1 MRKRIIDNDI
11 PPASSADHDWLDL
24 ERLAQVE
31 VTSEQPEAPIEAAL
45 IPIAGVGWRAGRA
58 GKQTIRLLFDQPR
71 RVTRIYL
78 AFQEHERERTQEFSL
93 RWSPDGGASYHDIAR
108 QQYNFS
114 PPTTT
119 REIENYAIDLA
130 AVTILELCIIPDISQ
145 GDAVASL
152 QALRL
157 A

>member
-1 MRKRIIDNDI
+1 MRKRIIDNETQ
-11 PPASSADHDWLDL
+11 PASPADQDWLDL
-24 ERLAQVE
+24 EHLAQVE

-45 IPIAGVGWRAGRA
+45 VPIAGVGWRAGHS

-71 RVTRIYL
+71 RVTRVYL

-93 RWSPDGGASYHDIAR
+93 RWSPDGGASYHEIAR

-119 REIENYAIDLA
+119 REIENYAVNLEGM
-130 AVTILELCIIPDISQ
+130 TILELRIIPDISH